1 MSAREPSSTLTL
13 HELRERGA
21 VGALSVMLP
30 AVDQHL
36 LRTSLRKTVRRL
48 DRISALLQPVLGG
61 RAAELSSLQ
70 SLHRRARRLALY
82 EPDCLADSL
91 CAFMLL
97 RARGYEPCLRLGVR
111 SVSGHVEAHA
121 WVEVGDEVFNDDPDI
136 ASRYELLQPDAW
148 TTWREERD

>member
-1 MSAREPSSTLTL
+1 MSARERRPALTL
-13 HELRERGA
+13 RELRERGA
-21 VGALSVMLP
+21 VGVLSVMLP

-48 DRISALLQPVLGG
+48 DRISPLLQPVLGG
-61 RAAELSSLQ
+61 SAAGTDALR
-70 SLHRRARRLALY
+70 SLHRRARGLALY

-111 SVSGHVEAHA
+111 SVSGHVERTARP
-121 WVEVGDEVFNDDPDI
+121 GDRCKPTVIEPQ
-136 ASRYELLQPDAW
+136 ASRLASN
-148 TTWREERD
+148 RI